1 MRNYSILAINL
12 QNCDVLQV
20 CMAKSY
26 KNNMYDLPIGWVHM
40 LWSHRCQDT
49 KVRAAFKLT

>member
-1 MRNYSILAINL
+1 MRNYSIFAINL

-40 LWSHRCQDT
+40 
-49 KVRAAFKLT
+49 